1 MSDDLLITPG
11 SRKLEIKDSSG
22 NVDAKIETD
31 ASGNLQITNAGG
43 DIAIGDTTSDIFVGD
58 GTNNVD
64 IVFEQD
70 GEIRGTS
77 GVTVTL
83 GASGSNVR
91 MASDLNLNG
100 NDITGVGDLTLTG
113 NLTITGDINTVST
126 TDLDVLDKTITVGV
140 GQGETNSG
148 GSGLIVS
155 GSGASLL
162 WDQSDSAWDFNK
174 NVKVAGSLGV
184 TNIVTNKVV
193 KFNGTFLD
201 DSNIT
206 DTGSLITLGSATSV
220 SGGAFTVNSEGDA
233 INILSTSNTSTRT
246 GIKFNTVADGT
257 QNGRITYSH
266 KDGQSYG
273 SGASFVLG
281 SDQST
286 TTILADGKLMY
297 DEGIYSKPSSGTG
310 AGTRKDEN
318 WDTAYGDK
326 INSAAFSGT
335 TTKTL
340 TLTRQDGGTVTASFT
355 DLSGGTDTNYYLDGI
370 SKSGNTLTFSVNGAT
385 DQTYTFGSNA
395 FNSTTIPTSQQITA
409 TSLSSSN
416 DLGSGT
422 AGAFGNGWYSWG
434 NSQPSNAPENYA
446 IMFELNDGGQPQQW
460 VMAYGNTAN
469 NVDLYARRR
478 TGGTWDS
485 TWTQFWSSNDF
496 SSTNVS
502 NWNTAY
508 GWGDHASGG
517 YAPTASPT
525 FTGEV
530 TLPNKIIHSGDTNTY
545 LQFHAADQ
553 FRVVAGGNEITEWRS
568 DRMQMN
574 NKSITFPVWN
584 NFADT
589 SLSDIAYNS
598 LNAPIHITSTGVGN
612 TDKYLPILQGSA
624 THDQG
629 YRTSYVLG
637 GFKKATTGAAWG
649 DGHTGFFMAMGNN
662 DSYPTKEFRF
672 TWDGRIWYTD
682 AGSSTYLDFD
692 TSNTIK
698 FVASGSTRMS
708 VTSGG
713 VTLGDNLGLAGNQ
726 LENVG
731 NAYFNEYL
739 YHNGDTD
746 TYIRFEANSMKFRTG
761 GDDRLQ
767 VQNDTVTVN
776 ANLDLK
782 AESDTGTN
790 SIFLPRDGRIT
801 FYGNTALDHS
811 ISSKNQAQSATDDLR
826 FSSYGSMYF
835 NLDSNSNNTSTADF
849 VVSRHNHATN
859 KLFQID
865 GETGAGKG
873 MHSYPNEGADGVSLM
888 SYTHGTVPIAQ
899 GVVQIRSTGK
909 TGWDDGDEM
918 GSIDFYNNDGSG
930 IGARTHARIV
940 AVNRQGNGS
949 TTTTFNSNIQFYT
962 SEYNTALQTVP
973 ALTIE
978 DDNSVSVGN
987 GSDAASCLKIM
998 PADDGTSDDLQF
1010 YNGTT
1015 RMGEIGTQDTSWLR
1029 INQHTGKNIYTP
1041 RYIRA
1046 DNGFFVD
1053 GSSKGING
1061 SGNFVGGTIA
1071 GASDANVSNW
1081 DTAYGWGDH
1090 ANGGYL
1096 TSHQD
1101 ISGKANLSGATFTGN
1116 ITVQGNV
1123 YARYYDVDAGDGR
1136 GMRLWNGSEN
1146 YKVYMSQDGAS
1157 GAGRVPGETTSD
1169 YNMYFRMS
1177 GGTNRGFAFQS
1188 STGTPHTGIDSIGNI
1203 RTIGDIHIGSDSA
1216 GDNFLYIDKVATGQN
1231 GIIFKNGGNSKCK
1244 IIQDSSEFLQ
1254 IYTNNAQAMEINEAG
1269 DVNITKD
1276 NAVLKFGTPG
1286 NGQNVN
1292 GCWLSF
1298 EGNTGTDG
1306 EGSGRLFF
1314 REHNSTTGSMDAY
1327 GMSLGYRGGDTSVTT
1342 AGGNTWTGLGNI
1354 GNGQWGMW
1362 GHNGDNTGALI
1373 MYGDRAGTFV
1383 DFAGNNVQGVN
1394 DLYIADQIF
1403 HTGDTNTYMQ
1413 FHAADQWRV
1422 VTGGSERLECNS
1434 TATTVT
1440 GTLHVTGDVIA
1451 YYSSDRRLKN
1461 NITPIVNPM
1470 EKISKISGNTFEWNN
1485 NQDTYEEG
1493 TKDVGLIAQEVEEI
1507 LPELVQTKDDGY
1519 KAVKYEKMIALLI
1532 EGMKEMQAEIDE
1544 LKQKVK

>member
-140 GQGETNSG
+140 GQSEANSG
-148 GSGLIVS
+148 DSGLVVS

-206 DTGSLITLGSATSV
+206 DTGSLITLGSATAV
-220 SGGAFTVNSEGDA
+220 SGGAFTVNSAGDA
-233 INILSTSNTSTRT
+233 INISSTSNTSTRT
-246 GIKFNTVADGT
+246 GIKFNTIGDGT

-266 KDGQSYG
+266 KDGLSYG
-273 SGASFVLG
+273 SAASFVIG
-281 SDQST
+281 SDQGS

-297 DEGIYSKPSSGTG
+297 SEGIYSKPASGTG
-310 AGTRKDEN
+310 AGTRKDSN

-385 DQTYTFGSNA
+385 NQTYTFGSNA

-422 AGAFGNGWYSWG
+422 SSGVGNGWYAWG
-434 NSQPSNAPENYA
+434 SSQPSNAPENYA
-446 IMFELNDGGQPQQW
+446 IMYELNDGGQPQQW
-460 VMAYGNTAN
+460 VMAYGNSAN

-508 GWGDHASGG
+508 GWGNHASGG

-525 FTGEV
+525 FTGDV
-530 TLPNKIIHSGDTNTY
+530 TLPSKIIHSGDTDTY
-545 LQFHAADQ
+545 IQFHAGNQ
-553 FRVVAGGNEITEWRS
+553 FRVVAGGVEITEWRA
-568 DRMQMN
+568 DRMQMS
-574 NKSITFPVWN
+574 NKAITFGNWN
-584 NFADT
+584 NFSDT
-589 SLSDIAYNS
+589 ALSDINYAT
-598 LNAPIHITSTGVGN
+598 LNAPIHISAVNVGN
-612 TDKYLPILQGSA
+612 ADKYLPILQGSA
-624 THDQG
+624 QHDQG

-637 GFKKATTGAAWG
+637 GFKKATTGAGWG
-649 DGHTGFFMAMGNN
+649 DGQTGFFMAMGGN
-662 DSYPTKEFRF
+662 DNYPTKEFRF
-672 TWDGRIWYTD
+672 THDGRIWFTD
-682 AGSSTYLDFD
+682 ATSATYLDFD
-692 TSNTIK
+692 TSNKIK
-698 FVASGSTRMS
+698 FIANSGQRMEI
-708 VTSGG
+708 TGGG
-713 VTLGDNLGLAGNQ
+713 VTFNDNLAIGGNQ
-726 LENVG
+726 IENIG

-761 GDDRLQ
+761 GGDRLQ

-782 AESDTGTN
+782 AENDTGAN
-790 SIFLPRDGRIT
+790 SIHLPRGGHLSL
-801 FYGNTALDHS
+801 YGNGSLDHS
-811 ISSKNQAQSATDDLR
+811 ISSRNSSINATDDIR
-826 FSSYGSMYF
+826 ISSYGAVYI
-835 NLDSNSNNTSTADF
+835 NLDSNSNNTSGADF
-849 VVSRHNHATN
+849 VIARHNSTAH
-859 KLFQID
+859 LFKVD

-873 MHSYPNEGADGVSLM
+873 IHSYPNEGGDGVSLM
-888 SYTHGTVPIAQ
+888 SYTDGTVPINS
-899 GVVQIRSTGK
+899 GVVQIRSVGK
-909 TGWDDGDEM
+909 TGWAPGDEM

-940 AVNRQGNGS
+940 SVNSGGNGS
-949 TTTTFNSNIQFYT
+949 STTTFNSNIEFYT

-973 ALTIE
+973 ALTIGQ
-978 DDNSVSVGN
+978 DNSVSIGN
-987 GSDAASCLKIM
+987 GSDAASCLKLM
-998 PADDGTSDDLQF
+998 PADDATADDLQF

-1015 RMGEIGTQDTSWLR
+1015 RVGEIGTQDTTWLR
-1029 INQHTGKNIYTP
+1029 INQSTSKNIYTP

-1046 DNGFFVD
+1046 DAGFFVD
-1053 GSSKGING
+1053 STSKGING
-1061 SGNFVGGTIA
+1061 SGNFIGGTIT

-1090 ANGGYL
+1090 GNEGYL

-1116 ITVQGNV
+1116 VTVNANV
-1123 YARYYDVDAGDGR
+1123 YADYYDVDAGDGR
-1136 GMRLWNGSEN
+1136 GLRFWNGHEN

-1188 STGTPHTGIDSIGNI
+1188 STGTPHTGIDSTGNI
-1203 RTIGDIHIGSDSA
+1203 RTIGNIHIGSDGA
-1216 GDNFLYIDKVATGQN
+1216 GDNFLYIDKVASGQN
-1231 GIIFKNGGNSKCK
+1231 GIIFKNGGNNKCK

-1254 IYTNNAQAMEINEAG
+1254 FYTNNAHAMEINEAG

-1276 NAVLKFGTPG
+1276 NAVLKFGIPG
-1286 NGQNVN
+1286 NGTNVN
-1292 GCWLSF
+1292 GCWASL
-1298 EGNTGTDG
+1298 EGNTDTSG

-1327 GMSLGYRGGDTSVTT
+1327 GMSLGYRGGADTITT
-1342 AGGNTWTGLGNI
+1342 AGGNSWTGLANI
-1354 GNGQWGMW
+1354 GNGEWGMW
-1362 GHNGDNTGALI
+1362 GHDGDNTGALI
-1373 MYGDRAGTFV
+1373 MHGPRSGNYV
-1383 DFAGNNVQGVN
+1383 DFSGNNIQGIT
-1394 DLYIADQIF
+1394 DAYIADQII
-1403 HTGDTNTYMQ
+1403 HTGDSNTYMQ

-1422 VTGGSERLECNS
+1422 VTGGGERLECNN

-1440 GTLHVTGDVIA
+1440 GTLRVTGDVIA
-1451 YYSSDRRLKN
+1451 YYSSDKRLKN
-1461 NITPIVNPM
+1461 NITPILNPM

-1493 TKDVGLIAQEVEEI
+1493 TKDIGLIAQEVEEI